1 MSAFVSVE
9 NLSQTYTA
17 RSWLRPGLAPTH
29 AVRDV
34 SFTIE
39 RNTVMG
45 LAGESGS
52 GKSTLARALV
62 HLERPTSGA
71 VRIGGIP
78 LARLRR
84 RGLRKARRRMQIVF
98 QDPHGALN
106 PRLRI
111 RHSLGEALA
120 NAGVPRRERAAHA
133 IQLLRLVGL
142 APEHLDRYPRAF
154 SGGQKQRIVIA
165 RALAGNPEFLVLDE
179 PVSSLDVSIQAQIIN
194 LLMDLKQRL
203 GLTYLFISHDLN
215 LVSYVSD
222 TIGILREGRLVEH
235 GPVDEVLERPQAEY
249 TKALFGA
256 SPSLHR
262 DPNSLRS

>member
-1 MSAFVSVE
+1 MTPFVVVE
-9 NLSQTYTA
+9 QLSKTYYPRSLVRRGQTVFQ
-17 RSWLRPGLAPTH
+17 

-34 SFTIE
+34 SFTIA

-62 HLERPTSGA
+62 HLDPPTAGE
-71 VRIGGIP
+71 VRVAGIP
-78 LARLRR
+78 LARLSRS
-84 RGLRKARRRMQIVF
+84 GLRRARRRMQIVF

-111 RHSLGEALA
+111 RHTLGEALA
-120 NAGVPRRERAAHA
+120 NAGVPRSKRSARAAE
-133 IQLLRLVGL
+133 LLGLVGL
-142 APEHLDRYPRAF
+142 GPEHLDRYPRAF

-165 RALAGNPEFLVLDE
+165 RALACRPEFLVLDE

-194 LLMDLKQRL
+194 LLMELKQRL

-222 TIGILREGRLVEH
+222 SIGVLKDGRLVEY
-235 GPVDEVLERPQAEY
+235 GPAEQLLEHPRAEY
-249 TKALFGA
+249 TRSLFSA
-256 SPSLHR
+256 SPALHR
-262 DPNSLRS
+262 GR

>member
-1 MSAFVSVE
+1 MTPFVSVE
-9 NLSQTYTA
+9 GLSKTYTA
-17 RSWLRPGLAPTH
+17 RSLLRRSRAATH

-34 SFTIE
+34 SFAIA
-39 RNTVMG
+39 RNTIMG

-62 HLERPTSGA
+62 HLDPPSSGE
-71 VRIGGIP
+71 VRVAGIP
-78 LARLRR
+78 LARLGR

-111 RHSLGEALA
+111 KYSLGEALA
-120 NAGVPRRERAAHA
+120 NAGVPRRERRARAVE
-133 IQLLRLVGL
+133 LLRLVGL
-142 APEHLDRYPRAF
+142 GPEHLDRYPRAF

-165 RALAGNPEFLVLDE
+165 RALAGKPEFLILDE

-194 LLMDLKQRL
+194 LLMDLKQRF
-203 GLTYLFISHDLN
+203 GLTYLFISHDLS

-222 TIGILREGRLVEH
+222 SIGILQDGRLVEY
-235 GPVDEVLERPQAEY
+235 GPAEQVLKQPRSEY
-249 TKALFGA
+249 TRALFDA
-256 SPSLHR
+256 SPAMHR
-262 DPNSLRS
+262 ER

>member
-1 MSAFVSVE
+1 MTPFVSVQG
-9 NLSQTYTA
+9 LSKTYTA
-17 RSWLRPGLAPTH
+17 GSLFRAGAPVTH

-62 HLERPTSGA
+62 HLDPPSSGE
-71 VRIGGIP
+71 VRVAGIP
-78 LARLRR
+78 LARLGR

-111 RHSLGEALA
+111 KHSLGEALA
-120 NAGVPRRERAAHA
+120 NAGVPRAARAERAVA
-133 IQLLRLVGL
+133 LLKLVGL
-142 APEHLDRYPRAF
+142 SPEHLDRFPRAF

-165 RALAGNPEFLVLDE
+165 RALAGKPEFLVLDE

-194 LLMDLKQRL
+194 LLMDLKRRL

-222 TIGILREGRLVEH
+222 SIGILKEGSLVEY
-235 GPVDEVLERPQAEY
+235 GPAEQVLHRPSSEY
-249 TKALFGA
+249 TRRLFGA
-256 SPSLHR
+256 SPALHR
-262 DPNSLRS
+262 GA